1 MLKTKLVSDLKSAI
15 SEKDTIRKDTIQ
27 LIRASI
33 LQFEK
38 DNQTVVDDNKI
49 IEIIAS
55 ELKKRKDA
63 LEQFQKANREDLVDQ
78 TNYEIEIINKY
89 LPAQLTDEE
98 LEAEALNVIKEVN
111 AKSVKDLGLVMK
123 TAKAKFGNR
132 VDGKRISDAARKLLS
147 EIQED
152 GK

>member
-78 TNYEIEIINKY
+78 TNYEIEIIDKY

-132 VDGKRISDAARKLLS
+132 ADGKRISDAARKLLS

>member
-1 MLKTKLVSDLKSAI
+1 MLKIKLVSDLKTAM
-15 SEKDTIRKDTIQ
+15 SEKDSIRKNTIQ
-27 LIRASI
+27 SIRASI

-38 DNQTVVDDNKI
+38 DNQTVADDNKI

-63 LEQFQKANREDLVDQ
+63 LEQFQKADREDLIDQ

-98 LEAEALNVIKEVN
+98 LKTEALNIIKEIN

-123 TAKAKFGNR
+123 TAKAKFGSR
-132 VDGKRISDAARKLLS
+132 ADGKRISDTARELLS
-147 EIQED
+147 KIQED
-152 GK
+152 K